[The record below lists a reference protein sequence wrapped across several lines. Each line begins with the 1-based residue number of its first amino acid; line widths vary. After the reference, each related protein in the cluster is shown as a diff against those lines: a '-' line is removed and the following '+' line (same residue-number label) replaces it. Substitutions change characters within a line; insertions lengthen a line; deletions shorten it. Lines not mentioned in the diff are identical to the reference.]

1 MGFNSAF
8 KGLKLLKTP
17 GNGRLNNLNDPVLNV
32 LRYDIGD
39 RFHSKDTWVKKYHG
53 RRNDFGA
60 FFSFQTYEFRKI
72 VGINMIFV
80 LLYNFLFS
88 EHSCSDSRLSSSRY
102 FQKRL

>member
-39 RFHSKDTWVKKYHG
+39 RFHSKDT
-53 RRNDFGA
+53 
-60 FFSFQTYEFRKI
+60 
-72 VGINMIFV
+72 
-80 LLYNFLFS
+80 
-88 EHSCSDSRLSSSRY
+88 
-102 FQKRL
+102 